1 MHMASAQAGGDAHA
15 DAMSSMM
22 LPMLFLLGMM
32 VLLMVN
38 PGIRIALSGGAGSII
53 EPMLPFHHEYFVPT
67 VFIIGSSIMVVNT
80 VIRSFFMDPLQQA
93 HFSHRSRQIG
103 KQLREARMAR
113 DTARAD
119 KMQTMQMEMMPEQMQ
134 MQSSMMKPMMFTMVF
149 IIAIF
154 SWMAESV
161 EAFKVGFVSLPWK
174 PMWSFNARIMW
185 IFPAWIATYIAMSAP
200 LGRIID
206 RHIKLIRFSRHP
218 LVLSGDTIPEPLI
231 HMLEEER
238 RPDSASQR
246 ARRAQRRAGPRK
258 TGKQGTK
265 SAQVRSGN
273 LHAAP
278 PKEGTTCPSCDS
290 DLISRTSKGVLRCDV
305 CRNEWR

>member
-1 MHMASAQAGGDAHA
+1 MHMASEQSGGDAQA
-15 DAMSSMM
+15 EAMSSMM
-22 LPMLFLLGMM
+22 VPMLFLLGMM

-38 PGIRIALSGGAGSII
+38 PGIRNALSDGAGTVI
-53 EPMLPFHHEYFVPT
+53 EPMLPFHQDYFVPT

-93 HFSHRSRQIG
+93 HFSHRSRQVG

-119 KMQTMQMEMMPEQMQ
+119 KMQKMQMEMMPEQMQ
-134 MQSSMMKPMMFTMVF
+134 MQSSMMKPMMFTMIF

-154 SWMAESV
+154 SWMAGSV
-161 EAFKVGFVSLPWK
+161 EVFKVESVSLPWK
-174 PMWSFNARIMW
+174 PMWNFNSKVMW

-200 LGRIID
+200 LGRIVD
-206 RHIKLIRFSRHP
+206 RHIKLFRYSQHP
-218 LVLSGDTIPEPLI
+218 LVLSGDKIPEPLI
-231 HMLEEER
+231 HMLEDER
-238 RPDSASQR
+238 KPGSASQR
-246 ARRAQRRAGPRK
+246 AHRAQRRAGPKK
-258 TGKQGTK
+258 TGKQ
-265 SAQVRSGN
+265 SNLPPQARSGN
-273 LHAAP
+273 LHASP

-290 DLISRTSKGVLRCDV
+290 DLISRTPKGVLRCDV